1 MLVLDS
7 DILIDN
13 LNGRR
18 DAILALSKIQDGEV
32 STTTVNAFEV
42 LFGAFNSGIQSR
54 VDSVRRLISELKI
67 MDFDLHAAEKTA
79 LLQAVLKNKGML
91 LDSRDAMIAGIVLSR
106 GATLVTRNLKHFN
119 RVPGLKVVKW

>member
-67 MDFDLHAAEKTA
+67 MDFDSHAAEKTA

-106 GATLVTRNLKHFN
+106 GGTLVTRNLKHFN